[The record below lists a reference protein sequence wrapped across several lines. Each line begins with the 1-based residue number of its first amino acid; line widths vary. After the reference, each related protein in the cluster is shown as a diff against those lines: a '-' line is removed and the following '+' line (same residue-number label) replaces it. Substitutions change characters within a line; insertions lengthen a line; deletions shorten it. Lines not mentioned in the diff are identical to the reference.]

1 MNDQV
6 KARLNSFLQTEEAR
20 SYIEKRQFS
29 EEFVRLTGLSYINK
43 YLADTNFKEETQRT
57 LGFISNGKFVY
68 YSHILFPA
76 YTVGGLFCGFIGR
89 STKQDAQPKFQ
100 LPQHVLFQKETY
112 IHNFHNIPSDA
123 EICFVSEN
131 MVEYGRV
138 LEAGFPSVSLN
149 GAYKSK
155 FKFAVLA
162 NRFKKIIL
170 VADNDPA
177 GQELKVFAKEYLK
190 ELGTELAIVTHT
202 EKGLDEYYLKYGYES
217 TKLLLE
223 KYA

>member
-1 MNDQV
+1 M
-6 KARLNSFLQTEEAR
+6 
-20 SYIEKRQFS
+20 
-29 EEFVRLTGLSYINK
+29 
-43 YLADTNFKEETQRT
+43 
-57 LGFISNGKFVY
+57 
-68 YSHILFPA
+68 
-76 YTVGGLFCGFIGR
+76 
-89 STKQDAQPKFQ
+89 
-100 LPQHVLFQKETY
+100 
-112 IHNFHNIPSDA
+112 
-123 EICFVSEN
+123 
-131 MVEYGRV
+131 
-138 LEAGFPSVSLN
+138 N